1 MSGFR
6 KVVITTLIIA
16 SVAIGIGAYVIFESG
31 LGAGEIADNFR
42 RLFNENNININL
54 GTGVDVSEES
64 SYPLA
69 GKRNIRLETPV
80 GDLRVTGYDGDE
92 IMFNLEGKVP
102 ERYLDRYLTIDESSD
117 ELSIYLYKDI
127 NGLNFSMGGN
137 YDLDMELMIPVEYL
151 GDVEFENVSGE
162 ITIDGINAKEVN
174 VDNISGDII
183 LENGSHEKIDFATIS
198 GQFLSYSAV
207 NHLEGDSISGKITAT
222 GVKESFNL
230 ESVSGSIN
238 ITALDLRSD
247 SDIETISGAVTVEFE
262 ESEEIG
268 YELSSVSG
276 KISVEDES
284 GVSQSSQSLR
294 KTAGSRPKLEVST
307 VSGRITIKY

>member
-16 SVAIGIGAYVIFESG
+16 SVAIGIGAYIIFESG

-42 RLFNENNININL
+42 RLFSENDININL

-64 SYPLA
+64 TYSLQS
-69 GKRNIRLETPV
+69 KRNIRLETPV
-80 GDLRVTGYDGDE
+80 GDLSVKGHDGDE
-92 IMFNLEGKVP
+92 IMFSLEGKVP

-117 ELSIYLYKDI
+117 ELAIYLYKDI
-127 NGLNFSMGGN
+127 NGLNFSMGSS
-137 YDLDMELMIPVEYL
+137 YDLDMELLIPNAYL

-162 ITIDGINAKEVN
+162 INIDGINAKQVS

-183 LENGSHEKIDFATIS
+183 LENGRHEKIDFATIS
-198 GQFLSYSAV
+198 GQFLSYSEV
-207 NHLEGDSISGKITAT
+207 NHLEGDTISGKITAT

-230 ESVSGSIN
+230 ESVSGSISV
-238 ITALDLRSD
+238 TALDLRSD

-262 ESEEIG
+262 NAQGIG
-268 YELSSVSG
+268 YDLSSVSG
-276 KISVEDES
+276 KISVEDEA
-284 GVSQSSQSLR
+284 GISQSSQSL
-294 KTAGSRPKLEVST
+294 KKSAGNGPTLEVST
-307 VSGRITIKY
+307 VSGRINIKY